1 MPANVA
7 RTRFVFTL
15 IHWVLILISVVLLG
29 LGWYIKYIP
38 HEPQARSFLLN
49 IHISFGLT
57 SAILLSIQIVLR
69 IVFKPSSFCN
79 EFPMWQK
86 SLVYTLY
93 RLIYVSFTLMLISG
107 YFQAVFTATP
117 IQLWGTPLPVWGA
130 VDATLAWFLGRY
142 MESWLLYWPDRFLC
156 MSVSAP

>member
-7 RTRFVFTL
+7 RTRIVFTL

-29 LGWYIKYIP
+29 LDWYINYIP

-57 SAILLSIQIVLR
+57 SAILLCIQIVLR
-69 IVFKPSSFCN
+69 IVFKPPSLPN
-79 EFPMWQK
+79 EFPRWQK

-93 RLIYVSFTLMLISG
+93 RLIYV
-107 YFQAVFTATP
+107 
-117 IQLWGTPLPVWGA
+117 
-130 VDATLAWFLGRY
+130 
-142 MESWLLYWPDRFLC
+142 
-156 MSVSAP
+156 